1 MCGMTPAERWWQRM
15 IRKSEADRIPLS
27 PAAEDLSTPFVA
39 TAKTV
44 YCSSGYDILNIDISR
59 YGEVVARYF
68 ADRVENKFKG
78 YLVGGKW
85 SKIKLDN
92 LIEKAA
98 GHEATQRTYT
108 DTWMPATRWKWDRED
123 SKKTVQAFTGRMGL
137 TYWENAIESEAY
149 YARQKSRYN
158 RLQDQ
163 INALLGPAPDGFEEW
178 VEGLLHEPKAVLH
191 KVLDDLGKHI
201 YKCTECGEVWERQR
215 RYRSNR
221 IIKCPHCGAE
231 IEVDNHMSHIGSR
244 HGIYLFSRCRDGT
257 ESWYE
262 RYIEAYKRYDFKTR
276 KWETAI
282 EDQVLAVVDKGHQC
296 GTLYYR
302 DGAGYDTS
310 RHYGTHQRFGKG
322 YIFPDFDGADE
333 YMSDQ
338 QARCLR
344 PLADRGIEINAN
356 KVIIMPKSPG
366 LEYLIKGRYDR
377 LVIDSLA
384 HDAFE
389 GSRYYKH
396 GAKSLAEYMKLDKQR
411 CNRLRQINGSL
422 KELEWLQYERMTGR
436 KVSADDLEYFIK
448 KGLSPND
455 TYSGTRQML
464 HYIPSPAQ
472 LRHYIEKQSGILRE
486 TAQQTVGTYSD
497 YIRMAKAQGLNLS
510 SEIFFK
516 PKNLKAA
523 HDECVR
529 VAHEKEYETRAK
541 EISQKFPKVPEIL
554 KDIQSK
560 YTYESGE
567 FAIIVPEKIE
577 DIIAEGRALGHCID
591 TTDRYFDRIQNH
603 VTYLVFL
610 RHASARNMSWYTL
623 EIEPGGTVRQQRTTG
638 NRQNKEDTE
647 SYMPFIRQWQKV
659 VRQRISDEDKAAA
672 ARSREIRLAEYKELR
687 EKKETVR
694 NGLLAGQ
701 LLVDVL
707 EADLVEAM

>member
-1 MCGMTPAERWWQRM
+1 MCGMTRAERWWQRM

-39 TAKTV
+39 SAKTV

-92 LIEKAA
+92 LVEKAA
-98 GHEATQRTYT
+98 GHEASQRTYACS
-108 DTWMPATRWKWDRED
+108 WMPATRWKWDCGD
-123 SKKTVQAFTGRMGL
+123 SQKTVQKFTGRIGL
-137 TYWENAIESEAY
+137 TYWENAIESDRY
-149 YARQKSRYN
+149 QSRVQSRWD
-158 RLQDQ
+158 RLQTE
-163 INALLGPAPDGFEEW
+163 INALLRPAPDGFREW
-178 VEGLLHEPKAVLH
+178 AEKIVSKPAAVLN
-191 KVLDDLGKHI
+191 KTMENLGGFV
-201 YKCTECGEVWERQR
+201 YRCTECSKLWGRKR
-215 RYRSNR
+215 RYRNKR
-221 IIKCPHCGAE
+221 VIQCPHCGAE
-231 IEVDNHMSHIGSR
+231 LTVNNIPYDIRNVTS
-244 HGIYLFSRCRDGT
+244 IYLFDRCNDGT
-257 ESWYE
+257 ERWYE
-262 RYIEAYKRYDFKTR
+262 RQIEAFKEYDPHTGKYEIKLNDT
-276 KWETAI
+276 
-282 EDQVLAVVDKGHQC
+282 VLAVIPKGHQW
-296 GTLYYR
+296 GTKYYR
-302 DGAGYDTS
+302 DGQGYDNT
-310 RHYGTHQRFGKG
+310 RHYGLNERFRSGLI
-322 YIFPDFDGADE
+322 YPDFNGADE
-333 YMSDQ
+333 YMTEQ
-338 QARCLR
+338 QARCLKE
-344 PLADRGIEINAN
+344 LAGRQVKINAN
-356 KVIIMPKSPG
+356 KVITAEQNPAI
-366 LEYLIKGRYDR
+366 EYLAKGRYDR
-377 LVIDSLA
+377 LLRDSIEK
-384 HDAFE
+384 DAFE
-389 GSRYYKH
+389 DSRYFKPD
-396 GAKSLAEYMKLDKQR
+396 ADNLPDFMRINRQQ

-647 SYMPFIRQWQKV
+647 SYMPFIREWQKV